1 MLAGIVFKTK
11 EELAS
16 LSSELPNRRDQ
27 KSLQKRELEPVSRDF
42 YAVGHIHM
50 CTHTHTH
57 IYIHTHAHIHT
68 HTHSHTH
75 THTHTHTQENPKE
88 MVLHPHL
95 RAAFVQCNRE
105 VVVVRVSAGQLSQI
119 IAGASGDYIAKTNV
133 EKFHVTSLQVRV
145 HNPSK
150 LLSMISHV
158 FAARR

>member
-1 MLAGIVFKTK
+1 
-11 EELAS
+11 
-16 LSSELPNRRDQ
+16 
-27 KSLQKRELEPVSRDF
+27 
-42 YAVGHIHM
+42 
-50 CTHTHTH
+50 
-57 IYIHTHAHIHT
+57 
-68 HTHSHTH
+68 
-75 THTHTHTQENPKE
+75 